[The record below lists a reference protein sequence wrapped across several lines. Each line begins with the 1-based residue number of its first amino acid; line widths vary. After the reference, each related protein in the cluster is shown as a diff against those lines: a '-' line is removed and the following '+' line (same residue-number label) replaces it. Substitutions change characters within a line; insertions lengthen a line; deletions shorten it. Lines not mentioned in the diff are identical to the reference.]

1 MSDCRIP
8 VHGFA
13 CIPCER
19 SCNAEQKTD
28 RNEAEHHGGTE
39 HFDEFQLVFHLD
51 QLSCEA
57 ACHDEAEH
65 IDEHQFV
72 FQLDQ
77 LSCKTE
83 HHDETEHL
91 DE

>member
-39 HFDEFQLVFHLD
+39 CVDEFQLVF
-51 QLSCEA
+51 QLEQLGCET

-65 IDEHQFV
+65 LDEHQFV

>member
-39 HFDEFQLVFHLD
+39 HLDELEQFVFRLD
-51 QLSCEA
+51 QLSCET

-65 IDEHQFV
+65 LDKLQFV
-72 FQLDQ
+72 FQLW
-77 LSCKTE
+77 
-83 HHDETEHL
+83 
-91 DE
+91 

>member
-28 RNEAEHHGGTE
+28 CRNEAERHCGT
-39 HFDEFQLVFHLD
+39 
-51 QLSCEA
+51 
-57 ACHDEAEH
+57 EH
-65 IDEHQFV
+65 IDELQFVFEYEHGDETEYGDETEHIDKLQFV
-72 FQLDQ
+72 FQLW
-77 LSCKTE
+77 
-83 HHDETEHL
+83 
-91 DE
+91 

>member
-1 MSDCRIP
+1 MPDHCIP
-8 VHGFA
+8 VCGIA

-57 ACHDEAEH
+57 ESDDETEY

-72 FQLDQ
+72 FQL
-77 LSCKTE
+77 E
-83 HHDETEHL
+83 
-91 DE
+91 